1 MRNCVPFTHYR
12 RKLKR
17 HFSQE
22 VELFNDARGAPE
34 NVLAQFRFRT
44 ERQVASRMQT
54 SRDGVIHARDA
65 ATAAAA
71 GRGGGGGG
79 AGGGDGMAVS
89 EGDASK
95 RLCFVRRSSWLYV
108 MVVMVMAACV
118 VRRRVLRSAEAA
130 EDRRALDRDLVL
142 VVRRHV
148 VLQVQLRGE
157 TLPTARIRALKRLEV
172 GLPVPAQ
179 VGVFMGQQVL
189 GKVPPLTELLSAD
202 FARKRLLSSVNSHV
216 ACEQSLVREA
226 LVAVGVGALNKTR
239 C

>member
-54 SRDGVIHARDA
+54 SRDGAIHASDA

-71 GRGGGGGG
+71 GRGGGAGGG
-79 AGGGDGMAVS
+79 AGMAVG

-108 MVVMVMAACV
+108 MVVMVMAASV
-118 VRRRVLRSAEAA
+118 VRSRVLRSAEAA

-172 GLPVPAQ
+172 GLPVPAE
-179 VGVFMGQQVL
+179 VCIFVRKKVL
-189 GKVPPLTELLSAD
+189 REVASLTELLPTNLAS
-202 FARKRLLSSVNSHV
+202 KRFFSRVNSHV
-216 ACEQSLVREA
+216 PCE
-226 LVAVGVGALNKTR
+226 
-239 C
+239 